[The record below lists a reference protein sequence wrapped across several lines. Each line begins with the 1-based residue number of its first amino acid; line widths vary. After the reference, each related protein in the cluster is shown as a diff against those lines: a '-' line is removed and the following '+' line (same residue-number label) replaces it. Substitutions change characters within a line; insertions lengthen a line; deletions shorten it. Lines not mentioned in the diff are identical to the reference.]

1 MWRYNQDKD
10 TFLVLKSSRERE
22 IKKIHS
28 SFAEPLKKKKRRGR
42 IQMKYVLSI
51 LPTLAIKIVI

>member
-28 SFAEPLKKKKRRGR
+28 SFAEPLKKKKKEGEDTDE
-42 IQMKYVLSI
+42 ICFIYF
-51 LPTLAIKIVI
+51 TYFGN